1 MSKKISLLLV
11 LSIVFA
17 NINCQCDPAGQ
28 GPEIDPNDN
37 WTQYA
42 YDVWKYT
49 NKLRQ
54 DPDFIRDKIQTMLDG
69 IQGKF
74 VFYPGSNKKIKTG
87 EGAAG

>member
-17 NINCQCDPAGQ
+17 NINCGCDPAGD
-28 GPEIDPNDN
+28 GPEIDPSDK
-37 WTQYA
+37 WSQYA
-42 YDVWKYT
+42 FDVWKYT

-54 DPDFIRDKIQTMLDG
+54 DPGFIRDKIQTMLDG
-69 IQGKF
+69 IQNDI
-74 VFYPGSNKKIKTG
+74 VLYPGSNMRIMTW